1 MIHKPIGK
9 VITIG
14 ALGGALGTV
23 TVWAYNTLA
32 GIHFPAFLLT
42 AEPAMSLQ
50 VLITF
55 LLQWWIDPVQLE
67 GQDEDGDKP

>member
-1 MIHKPIGK
+1 MKHKPVGK

-14 ALGGALGTV
+14 ALGGAVGTV
-23 TVWAYNTLA
+23 LVWAFNTYA
-32 GIHFPAFLLT
+32 SIHFPYFVIP

-55 LLQWWIDPVQLE
+55 LLQWWIDPPHLE
-67 GQDEDGDKP
+67 DDNAH